1 MSSWIISGA
10 ALLLAFGCLGWV
22 VRGEANE
29 DAKIAGLLSMV
40 LLVLIAAAAAAVQ
53 AKV

>member
-1 MSSWIISGA
+1 MSWIVSGS
-10 ALLLAFGCLGWV
+10 ALLLAFGCLLFVACSDGK
-22 VRGEANE
+22 E
-29 DAKIAGLLSMV
+29 DAKIAGLFAVV